1 MKKIYILLTC
11 LFLSQSC
18 NVLDQ
23 ASPNDVDDLLVF
35 NSEDGANAALIGL
48 YNSLQARDYYG
59 GYYPLIADLYSDVG
73 TAGGFDN
80 VALDEISV
88 LEVTTSNIIVE
99 NTWLAIY
106 YTIATANAIITR
118 VDGVQDPTFTQ
129 EEKNHIKGQAL
140 VIRALAHF
148 DALRMFGEHWNP
160 VSDFGIPVVT
170 TIQKANDV
178 QPRSNVQ
185 ASYTAIVKD
194 LNDAGT
200 LILADDR
207 SRTFVNRMTAK
218 ALLARV
224 YLHQG
229 NRQAAYSAATTVIN
243 DGAYSLVDADNL
255 SALYTSP
262 YLSSESIF
270 ELTFNVQNRSAFN
283 ATTFSRPEA
292 LRTEVLFLAESGLSG
307 FFEDR
312 TGDVRADLIDFTN
325 NDESIIP
332 DGRTQKYRGEETRD
346 NPAYIIRLA
355 DVYLIRAE
363 AAGLGFGGL
372 ADLNA
377 VRTHRGL
384 SALTSGNFSG
394 EAEFELAI
402 LDERKAELNFEGT
415 RMFDLA
421 RTGLTAEVLGI
432 DAFRS
437 IFPIP
442 YREIIATKGQI
453 KQNPGYED

>member
-23 ASPNDVDDLLVF
+23 ASPNDVNDLLVF

-48 YNSLQARDYYG
+48 YNSLQSRDYYG

-73 TAGGFDN
+73 TSGGFDN
-80 VALDEISV
+80 VALDEISI
-88 LEVTTSNIIVE
+88 LEVTTSNIIIE
-99 NTWLAIY
+99 NTWLALY

-118 VDGVQDPTFTQ
+118 VDGVQDPDFTQ
-129 EEKNHIKGQAL
+129 DEKNHIKGQAL
-140 VIRALAHF
+140 AIRALAHF

-160 VSDFGIPVVT
+160 VSDYGIPVVT
-170 TIQKANDV
+170 TIQKASDV
-178 QPRSNVQ
+178 QPRSAVQ
-185 ASYTAIVKD
+185 ATYTAIVKD

-200 LILADDR
+200 LLLADDR
-207 SRTFVNRMTAK
+207 SKEFINRMTVK

-224 YLHQG
+224 YLYQG
-229 NRQAAYSAATTVIN
+229 NRPAAYSAATAVIN
-243 DGAYSLVDADNL
+243 DGSYELLDADNFG
-255 SALYTSP
+255 SMYQSP
-262 YLSSESIF
+262 YLSDESIF

-283 ATTFSRPEA
+283 ATTYSRTEA
-292 LRTEVLFLAESGLSG
+292 LRTEVLFLAESGMSA

-312 TGDVRADLIDFTN
+312 TGDRRADLLDFVN
-325 NDESIIP
+325 NDVSILP

-346 NPAYIIRLA
+346 NPAYIVRLA

-363 AAGLGFGGL
+363 AAGLAFGGL

-377 VRTHRGL
+377 VRTNRGL
-384 SALTSGNFSG
+384 PALTSGDFAG
-394 EAEFELAI
+394 ESEFRLAV

-421 RTGLTAEVLGI
+421 RAGLTSDVLGI
-432 DAFRS
+432 DLYRS

-442 YREIIATKGQI
+442 FREIIATKGLI
-453 KQNPGYED
+453 EQNPGYED